1 VAHSHSAAPGEGTK
15 RDAVHFDMEQYKYK
29 DLTLAILKDI
39 LLEEEFRQRDD
50 IGVTMQA
57 YLRDSYEDLQDLV
70 AWAKQRGTPVTVR
83 LVKGAYW
90 DQETIIARQNDWPNP
105 VYSKKVSTDAN
116 FERMTRLL
124 LENHQY
130 LYAAIGSHNV
140 RSQAHAM
147 AIAEE
152 LNIPKRNIELQVLY
166 GMADKLAKTMADKG
180 LSGAGLHPVWGAD
193 SRHVLPDSPPAGE
206 HGE

>member
-1 VAHSHSAAPGEGTK
+1 MISALPSRPICE
-15 RDAVHFDMEQYKYK
+15 
-29 DLTLAILKDI
+29 
-39 LLEEEFRQRDD
+39 
-50 IGVTMQA
+50 
-57 YLRDSYEDLQDLV
+57 DSYDDLKDLV
-70 AWAKQRGTPVTVR
+70 AWAQGAGHPGQRVR

-90 DQETIIARQNDWPNP
+90 DQETITARQNDWPSP
-105 VYSKKVSTDAN
+105 VYSQKVSTDAN

-124 LENHQY
+124 LENHEY

-166 GMADKLAKTMADKG
+166 GMADKLAKTLADIAATG
-180 LSGAGLHPVWGAD
+180 CGSTPPSG
-193 SRHVLPDSPPAGE
+193 S
-206 HGE
+206 